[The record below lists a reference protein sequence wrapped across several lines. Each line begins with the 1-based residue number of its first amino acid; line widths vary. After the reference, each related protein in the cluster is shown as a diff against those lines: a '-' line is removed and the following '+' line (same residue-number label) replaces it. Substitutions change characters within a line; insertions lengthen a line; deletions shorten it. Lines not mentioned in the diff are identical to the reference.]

1 MPTASPEIIR
11 WVSCFIVPQEPL
23 VRASLRRAGVSNED
37 ADDLIQEAYC
47 QFAAMRSTEHVA
59 RPGAYFMQ
67 TVKNI
72 HRDELRRS
80 KLIRFEDITEN
91 ASLFVEDRIGVE
103 AMVAAREQLRLVDR
117 LLAALPERCRSIF
130 TLKRVE
136 GLSQREIA
144 KRLGVTENVVENDVQ
159 KALRV
164 IQRALQ
170 NEHLAED
177 QGQVVEGRGYEAWA
191 GR

>member
-11 WVSCFIVPQEPL
+11 WVSCFIGPQEPL

-47 QFAAMRSTEHVA
+47 RFAAMRSTEHVG
-59 RPGAYFMQ
+59 PGAYFMQ